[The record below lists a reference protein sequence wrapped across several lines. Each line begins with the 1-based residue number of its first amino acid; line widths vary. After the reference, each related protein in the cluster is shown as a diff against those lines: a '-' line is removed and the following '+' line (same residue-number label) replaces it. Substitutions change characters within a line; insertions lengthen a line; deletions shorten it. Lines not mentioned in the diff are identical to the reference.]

1 MPRVADHA
9 QRRRQ
14 VVEATM
20 RVMAARGMEGA
31 TVAEV
36 AAEAGVSVGLV
47 QRYFPSK
54 DEMLLVTFEFLG
66 AQLVERL
73 KKAWEAGGPVRER
86 LRRCLL
92 ELLALDDERI
102 AEIRVYQVFC
112 GRAVSN
118 PALRRVQVALYSAAR
133 ADLAAAIAQAQAA
146 GEVAADRDPDE
157 EAALL
162 WTLVDGVALHGC
174 ADPDGL
180 PPAMAE
186 RLVDRQLHRLFG

>member
-20 RVMAARGMEGA
+20 RVIAARGMEGP

-47 QRYFPSK
+47 QRYFPTK
-54 DEMLLVTFEFLG
+54 DEMLLLTFEFLG
-66 AQLVERL
+66 ARLVERL
-73 KKAWEAGGPVRER
+73 KDVWEAGGPLKDR

-92 ELLALDDERI
+92 ELLPLDDERT
-102 AEIRVYQVFC
+102 AEIRIYQVFC

-118 PALRRVQVALYSAAR
+118 PALRRIQVAVYSAAR
-133 ADLAAAIAQAQAA
+133 TDLAATIAQAQAQGEIPA
-146 GEVAADRDPDE
+146 GRDPDE
-157 EAALL
+157 EAASL
-162 WTLVDGVALHGC
+162 WALVDGLALHSC
-174 ADPDGL
+174 ADPGGL

-186 RLVDRQLHRLFG
+186 RLVDRQLDRLFG